1 MLVGALYVQVHIPG
15 AASLKEKR
23 RIVKSMIAKVQ
34 NRFNVSIAELESENL
49 WQRAAIGIAMVGDN
63 REHLERQLQ
72 FVLNFLDSEPRWEVI
87 KVEVEWN

>member
-15 AASLKEKR
+15 AGSLKEKR

-49 WQRAAIGIAMVGDN
+49 WQRAATGIAMVGDN